1 MSHKILIG
9 MQWGDEGKGKITD
22 LLAEEADVVVRFS
35 GGNNAGHTVIADDQK
50 YELHLIPSGILYP
63 EKLCLIGSGVVIHPR
78 SLVEEMNGLKKRGI
92 ALDNL
97 HLSPEAHLVLPYHVR
112 LDNLEEEHKAG
123 DKIGTTGRGIGP
135 AYADKAARRG
145 LRVGDLLLPENFG
158 KQLEKSLSYHNAVLE
173 KVYQEPVFELQQLKA
188 DLLSLAEE
196 IRPHVTS
203 LPPLLWKIHR
213 QGRQILFEGAQG
225 ALLDLDFGTYP
236 YVTSSHPGAGGVS
249 SGTGFGPRYL
259 NEIVGVAK
267 AYLTRVGQG
276 PFPTELSGEQGEKL
290 REKGQEFG
298 VTTGRPRR
306 CGWLD
311 LPALRY
317 AAMFNSVT
325 ALALTKLD
333 VLSGFSEIKVCT
345 GYKIGDSI
353 TDRLPDSFQLKN
365 ARPVYQ
371 TLKGWQ
377 QDISGITKYQ
387 ELPSEARH
395 YVNFVEQETGV
406 KISLVSTGPERKEI
420 IHRQPL

>member
-1 MSHKILIG
+1 MGHKILIG

-35 GGNNAGHTVIADDQK
+35 GGNNAGHTVIAEGQK

-63 EKLCLIGSGVVIHPR
+63 KKLCLIGSGVVINPR
-78 SLVEEMNGLKKRGI
+78 SLVEEMSGLKKRGI

-97 HLSPEAHLVLPYHVR
+97 HLSPEAHLVLPYHLR
-112 LDNLEEEHKAG
+112 LDNLEEENKAG

-145 LRVGDLLLPENFG
+145 LRVGDLLSRESFG
-158 KQLEKSLSYHNAVLE
+158 KKLEKSLSYHNAVLE
-173 KVYQEPVFELQQLKA
+173 KVYREPAFDLQQLKV

-203 LPPLLWKIHR
+203 LPPLLWKSHR
-213 QGRQILFEGAQG
+213 ENRQILFEGAQG

-259 NEIVGVAK
+259 NEILGVAK
-267 AYLTRVGQG
+267 AYLTRVGRG

-345 GYKIGDSI
+345 GYKINNSI

-365 ARPVYQ
+365 AQPVYQ
-371 TLKGWQ
+371 TLTGWE
-377 QDISGITKYQ
+377 QDISGITNFQ

-395 YVNFVEQETGV
+395 YVNFIEQETGV
-406 KISLVSTGPERKEI
+406 KINLVSTGPDRKEI

>member
-22 LLAEEADVVVRFS
+22 LLADDADVVVRFS
-35 GGNNAGHTVIADDQK
+35 GGNNAGHTVIADGQK

-63 EKLCLIGSGVVIHPR
+63 EKLCLIGSGVVINPR
-78 SLVEEMNGLKKRGI
+78 SLVEEMNGLKNRGI
-92 ALDNL
+92 SLDNL

-112 LDNLEEEHKAG
+112 LDNLEEENKAG

-145 LRVGDLLLPENFG
+145 LRVGDLLSRQTFG
-158 KQLEKSLSYHNAVLE
+158 KQLEQTLSYHNAILE
-173 KVYQEPVFELQQLKA
+173 KVYQEPAFELQQLKA

>member
-22 LLAEEADVVVRFS
+22 LLADDADVVVRFS
-35 GGNNAGHTVIADDQK
+35 GGNNAGHTVIADGQK

-63 EKLCLIGSGVVIHPR
+63 EKLCLIGSGVVINPR
-78 SLVEEMNGLKKRGI
+78 SLVEEMNGLKNRGI
-92 ALDNL
+92 SLDNL

-112 LDNLEEEHKAG
+112 LDNLEEENKAG

-145 LRVGDLLLPENFG
+145 LRVGDLLSRQTFG
-158 KQLEKSLSYHNAVLE
+158 KQLEQTLSYHNAILE
-173 KVYQEPVFELQQLKA
+173 KVYQEPAFELQQLKA

-213 QGRQILFEGAQG
+213 QGREILFEGAQG

-249 SGTGFGPRYL
+249 SGSGFGPRYL
-259 NEIVGVAK
+259 NEVVGVAK
-267 AYLTRVGQG
+267 AYLTRVGRG
-276 PFPTELSGEQGEKL
+276 PFPTELFGEQGERL
-290 REKGQEFG
+290 RDKGQEFG

-325 ALALTKLD
+325 TLALTKLD

-353 TDRLPDSFQLKN
+353 TDRLPDIFRLQN
-365 ARPVYQ
+365 AQPVYQ

-387 ELPSEARH
+387 KLPFEARH
-395 YVNFVEQETGV
+395 YVNFIEQEAGV
-406 KISLVSTGPERKEI
+406 KISLVSTGPGRKDI
-420 IHRQPL
+420 IHR